1 MDSLTLLWV
10 ILAFFF
16 ALIWSSWQYQPLNSG
31 QRNLFYILFS
41 LRTLGV
47 FSILLL
53 LINPSWVQKT
63 VIDQKAPLYVVVD
76 NSASVAFLKEEE
88 TVKKILFDFQKSS
101 SLKDKFEVQFLAIDE
116 EVRGIDSLQFQG
128 KHSDLGKLGNHLRN
142 IAPKRNYPV
151 VLLSDGNQTKGKD
164 FVYSFFENQTVHA
177 LVLGDTTTITDWK
190 VTQVNHNKFALYQNQ
205 FPVEVFVDYTGKN
218 ISSAQVVLKK
228 GGQII
233 QRKEVSL
240 NKIQKTARVE
250 WLVPATT
257 VGLQTYQVEIVSNT
271 AERNTK
277 NNGYPFAVE
286 VLDQRKKIAL
296 VTAIQHPDIAA
307 LKRAIQSNAYRELEV
322 FSPTENKDF
331 SAFSAVILYQPNA
344 SFSDVLK
351 QVANARINYW
361 LITGLHTDFG
371 LVNQFQSDLDFEM
384 SSQKEDYQ
392 TIYQSGFNLFQT
404 DNIGFSEF
412 PPLEH
417 PFGNVST
424 KGNMQV
430 LLQPSIRNIAINQP
444 LFGFVE
450 NGNQRFAYL
459 LGESLWKWRAAS
471 YRKEQNFE
479 KFDLLIDKTIQF
491 ISSTQPRKRLDV
503 SAENFYRS
511 GEDIEIKAQFFN
523 KNYEIDTNAEL
534 LFKLQIEGEKTK
546 ISQKMFRGASQFLIQ
561 LFDLKPGNYQW
572 EVTEAVSKITE
583 KGKFTILEFQPE
595 EQFVQPNVIKMQ
607 QLATQQNGGFWLAN
621 QWKDVEQQLLQSN
634 DFPIIE
640 KSQSTRKA
648 WIDWYGWLLLAVL
661 FLSIEWFVRKYN
673 GML

>member
-1 MDSLTLLWV
+1 MNLSTLFWV
-10 ILAFFF
+10 IFAFFF
-16 ALIWSSWQYQPLNSG
+16 ALAWSFWQYQSLRSG
-31 QRNLFYILFS
+31 QRNLFYTLFS

-47 FSILLL
+47 LSVLLL

-63 VIDQKAPLYVVVD
+63 LIDEKAPLYVVVD

-88 TVKKILFDFQKSS
+88 TVKKVIEDFQNSS
-101 SLKDKFEVQFLAIDE
+101 AIKDKFTLQFLAIDE
-116 EVRGIDSLQFQG
+116 EVRGLDSLQFQG
-128 KHSDLGKLGNHLRN
+128 KHSDFGKIGNYLRN
-142 IAPKRNYPV
+142 IAPKRKYPV
-151 VLLSDGNQTKGKD
+151 VFLSDGNQTKGKD
-164 FVYSFFENQTVHA
+164 FVYSFFENQTVHTM
-177 LVLGDTTTITDWK
+177 VLGDTTTVTDWR
-190 VTQVNHNKFALYQNQ
+190 VSQVNHNKFALYQNQ
-205 FPVEVFVDYTGKN
+205 FPVEVFVDYSGKN
-218 ISSAQVVLKK
+218 ASSAQVVLKK

-233 QRKEVSL
+233 QKKEVSL
-240 NKIQKTARVE
+240 NALQKTTRVE
-250 WLVPATT
+250 WLVPANT
-257 VGLQTYQVEIVSNT
+257 VGLQTYQVEIISTT

-277 NNGYPFAVE
+277 NNLFPFVVE

-322 FSPTENKDF
+322 FSPTESKDF

-344 SFSDVLK
+344 SFSNVLK

-371 LVNQFQSDLDFEM
+371 LVNQFQSDLAFEM

-392 TIYQSGFNLFQT
+392 TIYQSSFNLFQT
-404 DNIGFSEF
+404 DNIGFAEF

-417 PFGNVST
+417 PFGNVTT
-424 KGNMQV
+424 KGNIQV

-459 LGESLWKWRAAS
+459 LGENLWKWRAAF

-479 KFDLLIDKTIQF
+479 KFDVLIDKTIQF

-503 SAENFYRS
+503 SAEKFYRS
-511 GEDIEIKAQFFN
+511 GEDMEIKAQFFN
-523 KNYEIDTNAEL
+523 KNFEIDTNAEL
-534 LFKLQIEGEKTK
+534 LFKLQMEGEKNKT
-546 ISQKMFRGASQFLIQ
+546 SQKMFRGTSQFLMQ
-561 LFDLKPGNYQW
+561 LSDLKPGSYQW
-572 EVTEAVSKITE
+572 EVTEAVSNITE
-583 KGKFTILEFQPE
+583 KGKFTVLEFQPE
-595 EQFVQPNVIKMQ
+595 EQFVQPSVAKMQ
-607 QLATQQNGGFWLAN
+607 QLAKQQNGEFWLAS

-640 KSQSTRKA
+640 KTQTTRKA
-648 WIDWYGWLLLAVL
+648 WMDWYGWLLLAVL
-661 FLSIEWFVRKYN
+661 FLTIEWFVRKYN